1 MSEKVIP
8 LRGGQASAL
17 GADGISDATPIVMIN
32 MGQLRNLI
40 HEEMEKARGQGGRET
55 GDRLIDR
62 EEAMKVLAVSRDFLY
77 RHGKKLGLT
86 RKVGGRLKYSWL
98 ALQKYIAS
106 RKTS

>member
-1 MSEKVIP
+1 MSEKVVP
-8 LRGGQASAL
+8 VRGGQGSAL
-17 GADGISDATPIVMIN
+17 GTDAISDATPIVMITV
-32 MGQLRNLI
+32 GTLKNLI

-62 EEAMKVLAVSRDFLY
+62 EEAMRVLAVSRDFLY

>member
-1 MSEKVIP
+1 MSEKVVS
-8 LRGGQASAL
+8 LHGSQARATEP
-17 GADGISDATPIVMIN
+17 DGISDATPIVMITV
-32 MGQLRNLI
+32 GTLKILI
-40 HEEMEKARGQGGRET
+40 HEEVEKVQGGRET

>member
-1 MSEKVIP
+1 MSEKVISLHGSQVRATEP
-8 LRGGQASAL
+8 
-17 GADGISDATPIVMIN
+17 DGISDATPIVMITV
-32 MGQLRNLI
+32 GTLKTLI

-62 EEAMKVLAVSRDFLY
+62 EEAMRVLAVSKDFLY

-98 ALQKYIAS
+98 SLQKYIAS